1 MNYDKWTKRHHVI
14 NVLNQEHLNQFVLS
28 SNTLQLSDTRQVDD
42 VIDHMVLL
50 LFNMFYVPNYS
61 DKRITIDAKLTRPT
75 LTVYENILLKLALLL
90 FIFFFILFLIT
101 FYWSLTANAMRI
113 SAINLYSSSDL
124 TN

>member
-28 SNTLQLSDTRQVDD
+28 SNTLQLSDTRQVDN
-42 VIDHMVLL
+42 VIEQIVVL

>member
-1 MNYDKWTKRHHVI
+1 VNYDKWTKRHHVI

-28 SNTLQLSDTRQVDD
+28 SNTLQLSDTRQVDN
-42 VIDHMVLL
+42 VIEQIVVL
-50 LFNMFYVPNYS
+50 LFNKFYVPNYS

>member
-14 NVLNQEHLNQFVLS
+14 NVLNQEHLIQFVLS
-28 SNTLQLSDTRQVDD
+28 SNTLQLSDTRQVDN
-42 VIDHMVLL
+42 VIEQIVVLL
-50 LFNMFYVPNYS
+50 FHKFHVPNYS
-61 DKRITIDAKLTRPT
+61 DKRITIDAKLTRST

-101 FYWSLTANAMRI
+101 FYWPLTANAMRI